1 MKAILH
7 SNGDHHYGLAVARSL
22 GKKNVDFA
30 VISSDHPSIAAYS
43 KYCRERI
50 ISGPDLRIYSRLSEE
65 DIVFP
70 LDEEIMLNLA
80 KNASRLKC
88 TLGFSGY
95 SLLETIIHKNRMVRH
110 AIDAGIPCPETRF
123 VDKKS
128 DLGNLN
134 GISGYPVV
142 LKKDRGAGGIGTFTV
157 DNSDEIR
164 QTGADIL
171 RKSGPFMIQ
180 EKIPYDYKC
189 TVGVLCNRESKIR
202 RICILKEVRNFPMDT
217 GQSCCVETIYRK
229 DLVDICENL
238 VKSLGLFGVADID
251 FLIDK
256 RDGKPRFMEIN
267 PRFWGSCQGA
277 IIAGVDF
284 PFLFYR
290 MLTEGDIDT
299 DLTYRK
305 GVRCRYAVFNDLA
318 RLASIVGGKYP
329 FRFKMRSFLDF
340 MEFYH
345 DDGYYVFSWN
355 DLKPFLGLVSIKFMR
370 YLSRNNIMK
379 ISDFSG

>member
-1 MKAILH
+1 
-7 SNGDHHYGLAVARSL
+7 
-22 GKKNVDFA
+22 
-30 VISSDHPSIAAYS
+30 
-43 KYCRERI
+43 
-50 ISGPDLRIYSRLSEE
+50 
-65 DIVFP
+65 
-70 LDEEIMLNLA
+70 MLNLA